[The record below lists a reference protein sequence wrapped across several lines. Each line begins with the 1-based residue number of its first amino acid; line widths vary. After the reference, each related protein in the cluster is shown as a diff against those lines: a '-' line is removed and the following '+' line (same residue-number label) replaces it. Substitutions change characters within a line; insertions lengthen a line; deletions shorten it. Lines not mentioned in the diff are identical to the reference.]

1 MRDWKIRVAVIVE
14 GYGDKLLK
22 DVIDSKDKVR
32 FCGPI
37 VKLISKGRFRTK
49 ARNGRGVRKDKL
61 ELLWR
66 EGEDTVPLMSIRAKS
81 FGNRYFFSNNPR

>member
-1 MRDWKIRVAVIVE
+1 MRDWKMRVEVIVE

-37 VKLISKGRFRTK
+37 VQLINKGRFRTN

-81 FGNRYFFSNNPR
+81 FGNRYFFFEQP